1 MEKKS
6 KILIIVIA
14 IAAIAIPST
23 FFGIQFFIGSQI
35 NNAELTVE
43 DIELLSLSDD
53 QMIADVEFGVTTT
66 SPIAVS
72 FRLHNISITY
82 DNAILGNVSLSKNE
96 YTTAD
101 TVYQTTV
108 TINITNSG
116 LYLKLT
122 EDFINETSLNLGVS
136 GTVEFTGAL
145 SSLPSQSF
153 SKEIS
158 INGLDQLSPTIQAIN
173 FENATEDTLE
183 LEIIANLNN
192 PSQLTAN
199 LSHVWIDI
207 YYSSSY
213 VGNASATNVAFVSGT
228 NQINLDAEFG
238 GSKTVLSE
246 ILSNYIKGVNSS
258 LTLTTN
264 ITINFEGGSSN
275 FDVENTILFEFEGT
289 DIELISVD
297 DVDISI
303 DITFSGTYTE
313 GGFTGADIDITVDI
327 TVHNPMSF
335 IINITSFDG
344 ELYFDDNDVSS
355 IVISFVTVAG
365 PYDPDDNIYID
376 NATITDTIELPG
388 SGSNNGEAL
397 IDINNDIEL
406 GTRLYDECYNDDEL
420 YIDII
425 DGIMDL
431 QIGGFSIT
439 ITNIDIYDIY
449 VPQSSLSLTLP

>member
-53 QMIADVEFGVTTT
+53 QMIAEVEFEVTTT

-72 FRLHNISITY
+72 FRLHNISMTY
-82 DNAILGNVSLSKNE
+82 DNVILGNVSMSKNE

-101 TVYQTTV
+101 TIYQTTI

-136 GTVEFTGAL
+136 GTVEFTGEL
-145 SSLPSQSF
+145 SSLPSHPF

-158 INGLDQLSPTIQAIN
+158 INGLDKLSPTIQAIN

-199 LSHVWIDI
+199 LSQIWVDV
-207 YYSSSY
+207 YYDSSY
-213 VGNASATNVAFVSGT
+213 IGNASATNVAFVSGT
-228 NQINLDAEFG
+228 NQINLNAEFG
-238 GSKTVLSE
+238 GSKSVISE
-246 ILSNYIKGVNSS
+246 VLSNYIKGVNSS
-258 LTLTTN
+258 LTLIAN
-264 ITINFEGGSSN
+264 ITINFEESSSN

-289 DIELISVD
+289 NTELITVD

-303 DITFSGTYTE
+303 DVTFAGLLS
-313 GGFTGADIDITVDI
+313 GFTGADIDITATI

-335 IINITSFDG
+335 KINITSFDG
-344 ELYFDDNDVSS
+344 ELYFDDNDDSS
-355 IVISFVTVAG
+355 IAISFVTVAG
-365 PYDPDDNIYID
+365 PFDALNNIYID
-376 NATITDTIELPG
+376 NATITETIEIPG
-388 SGSNNGEAL
+388 SGSNNGDAL
-397 IDINNDIEL
+397 IDINDDLEL
-406 GTRLYDECYNDDEL
+406 GTRLYDECINDDEL

-449 VPQSSLSLTLP
+449 VPQSSFSFTFPS